1 MKNINILIRTVCF
14 LFYLVGFFSIAQIY
28 NDENP
33 KLKGKIKS
41 VDLSVTEY
49 RQNEKPLEHQSFDV
63 KGRILVEKKY
73 SDGRLI
79 NEERNEYQPN
89 QIITTSCQYCND
101 FDKTFSRFSIKENQK
116 YPYSGYV
123 TNSPSG
129 GRKVYKKIDSKG
141 NVVSEKSYNT
151 EGYLLFNTKYVYNT
165 TSKITLTETLDDENK
180 LTSYRKYVYNKNGL
194 LLEDINKNET
204 QPESKSN
211 YSYDNQGRK
220 TFYKNNYAN
229 SIYTETYE
237 YSKAKDTAKTQ
248 TYSAYDNEEKK
259 LKSIEIAFPKLKNTI
274 KEKKS
279 IVKGKIQ
286 NRVISEYD
294 ENKNLIVQKFY
305 DEKNEL
311 IRETHTKYDKTGN
324 WIEINVEET
333 ISVRYNN
340 DPPKMELQTIKYL
353 HKIQYY

>member
-1 MKNINILIRTVCF
+1 MLIRTVCF

-49 RQNEKPLEHQSFDV
+49 RQNEKPFEHQSFDI
-63 KGRILVEKKY
+63 KGRILLEKKY
-73 SDGRLI
+73 SDGRLRT
-79 NEERNEYQPN
+79 EERNEYQPN
-89 QIITTSCQYCND
+89 QIITTFCESCDD
-101 FDKTFSRFSIKENQK
+101 FDKVFSKFSIKENQK
-116 YPYSGYV
+116 YPYSGYA
-123 TNSPSG
+123 TNSSSVK
-129 GRKVYKKIDSKG
+129 RKIYKTTDKKGYVISAKYYNID
-141 NVVSEKSYNT
+141 
-151 EGYLLFNTKYVYNT
+151 GYLISTDKNIYDIN
-165 TSKITLTETLDDENK
+165 SKLVLNETFDDENK

-194 LLEDINKNET
+194 ILEDINKNET

-211 YSYDNQGRK
+211 YSYDNLGRK

-259 LKSIEIAFPKLKNTI
+259 LESIEIAFPKLKNTI
-274 KEKKS
+274 KEKQS

-286 NRVISEYD
+286 NRIISEYD
-294 ENKNLIVQKFY
+294 ENKKLIVQKFY

-324 WIEINVEET
+324 WVEINVEET

-353 HKIQYY
+353 RKIQYY